1 MGPSRIHGHN
11 GPDRVYIP
19 VAMPTTREALNLLGA
34 LGKSDSPLCRLPR
47 GSGQKV
53 NDTETKTNVKAQR
66 QGIAMKVSRVAFG
79 DGLRADAGFLTA
91 SWIST
96 RGSTLQDKHTE
107 DSCLPA
113 FGSFL
118 QPRRPVHDHVDR
130 RYAGL
135 FHWHWYE
142 EAAVLAHLEICVGC
156 EACVKQGLR
165 RSPVEISLLP

>member
-1 MGPSRIHGHN
+1 
-11 GPDRVYIP
+11 
-19 VAMPTTREALNLLGA
+19 
-34 LGKSDSPLCRLPR
+34 
-47 GSGQKV
+47 
-53 NDTETKTNVKAQR
+53 
-66 QGIAMKVSRVAFG
+66 MKVSRVAFG

-142 EAAVLAHLEICVGC
+142 EAAVLANVEICAGC
-156 EACVKQGLR
+156 EARVKQGLR
-165 RSPVEISLLP
+165 RSPVEIRSSLNLHCHQFLIGADEEQLLSVPTPDGTATAIRGNLPFGAEPGFMD

>member
-1 MGPSRIHGHN
+1 
-11 GPDRVYIP
+11 
-19 VAMPTTREALNLLGA
+19 
-34 LGKSDSPLCRLPR
+34 
-47 GSGQKV
+47 
-53 NDTETKTNVKAQR
+53 
-66 QGIAMKVSRVAFG
+66 MKVSRVAFG

-118 QPRRPVHDHVDR
+118 QPGRPVHDHVDR

-135 FHWHWYE
+135 FHRHWYV
-142 EAAVLAHLEICVGC
+142 EAAVLANLEIRVGC
-156 EACVKQGLR
+156 LENFLLGGT
-165 RSPVEISLLP
+165 RSRKLAAVGAEPGFMD